1 MLQPSLKLT
10 ILASHGKALASGAC
24 ASFAPQGGNIGR
36 AADSTLRLPDDDTV
50 AERHAVIRAQ
60 YGAWCLLNIGG
71 HAALTVNG
79 KPIAVG
85 QEIRLQSGDIVNIG
99 SYVLQATETSPPAWD
114 FQMQMHRPSG
124 ATPQD
129 PNLPRPDN
137 AGESARLATP
147 PMEPWVFGR
156 LDGQSASEPPSGGLD
171 GLLDTPVDPLALFG
185 APRQGWNNPTE
196 ASSSDLFADLTG
208 GRAASGFEAASTDGL
223 HGFALRDDAPEH
235 SAPLRLKIANA
246 KTPVPPDSTPAT
258 IATAMAAAHPAS
270 NESAPA
276 TERPAKVAVPQYG
289 EHSQVKA
296 ALRHGGLI
304 RLTCAHTPVNL
315 NDAPHEPQEP
325 HPGSRDATP
334 SALLALS
341 EAFLDGAGVH
351 PDRHIEAGLTPE
363 FMRALGA
370 IARALRER

>member
-10 ILASHGKALASGAC
+10 ILASHGQALAGGAC

-71 HAALTVNG
+71 RAALTVNG
-79 KPIAVG
+79 KPIAAG
-85 QEIRLQSGDIVNIG
+85 QEIRLQSGDIVSIG
-99 SYVLQATETSPPAWD
+99 SYVLQATETVPPAWD
-114 FQMQMHRPSG
+114 FQMSRPLG
-124 ATPQD
+124 AIPQD
-129 PNLPRPDN
+129 PNLPRPDI
-137 AGESARLATP
+137 AGGESGRLATP
-147 PMEPWVFGR
+147 PMEPLVFGR
-156 LDGQSASEPPSGGLD
+156 LDGQSASEPPSAELD
-171 GLLDTPVDPLALFG
+171 GLLDMPVDPLALFG
-185 APRQGWNNPTE
+185 APRHGWNHPTE
-196 ASSSDLFADLTG
+196 ANSSDLFADLAG
-208 GRAASGFEAASTDGL
+208 GQAASGFEATPTDGL

-246 KTPVPPDSTPAT
+246 QTPGPSDSTPAP
-258 IATAMAAAHPAS
+258 IAAAMAAAHATFG
-270 NESAPA
+270 ESAPA
-276 TERPAKVAVPQYG
+276 TERAAKVAVPQYG

-304 RLTCAHTPVNL
+304 RVSCANTPVSL
-315 NDAPHEPQEP
+315 NDAAQEPQEP
-325 HPGSRDATP
+325 QPGSRDATT

-341 EAFLDGAGVH
+341 EAFLDGAGIH
-351 PDRHIEAGLTPE
+351 PDRHVEAGLTPE

>member
-10 ILASHGKALASGAC
+10 ILASHGQALASGAC
-24 ASFAPQGGNIGR
+24 ASFVPQGGNIGR

-71 HAALTVNG
+71 PAALTVNG
-79 KPIAVG
+79 KPIAAG

-99 SYVLQATETSPPAWD
+99 SYVLQATETLPPAWD
-114 FQMQMHRPSG
+114 FQISRPSG
-124 ATPQD
+124 AIPQD
-129 PNLPRPDN
+129 PNLPRPDI
-137 AGESARLATP
+137 ADGKSARFATP
-147 PMEPWVFGR
+147 PMEPLVFGR
-156 LDGQSASEPPSGGLD
+156 LDGQSASEPPSVELD

-185 APRQGWNNPTE
+185 APRQGWENPTE
-196 ASSSDLFADLTG
+196 GHSSDLFADLAG
-208 GRAASGFEAASTDGL
+208 GRAASGFEATPTDGL

-235 SAPLRLKIANA
+235 GAPLRLRIANA
-246 KTPVPPDSTPAT
+246 QTPRPSDSTPAP
-258 IATAMAAAHPAS
+258 IATAMAATHAAYG
-270 NESAPA
+270 ESAPA
-276 TERPAKVAVPQYG
+276 TERAAQAAVPQYG

-304 RLTCAHTPVNL
+304 RVSCANTPVSL
-315 NDAPHEPQEP
+315 NDAPQEQPQERQS
-325 HPGSRDATP
+325 GSRDATT

-341 EAFLDGAGVH
+341 EAFLDGAGIH

-370 IARALRER
+370 IARALREW